1 VRRKIAT
8 VLVFAAIVGS
18 LACGQ
23 RRLHQKEAQLRE
35 TLLVLRREI
44 GQFTLDKQRPPMSL
58 SELVTSGY
66 MKEIPADPF
75 TGKNDSW
82 KMEKTG
88 VSVETH
94 SGSDAIASNGSAYSS
109 W

>member
-8 VLVFAAIVGS
+8 VLILAAIVGS
-18 LACGQ
+18 RACAQ
-23 RRLHQKEAQLRE
+23 RRLHQKEARLRE
-35 TLLVLRREI
+35 TLLVLRMEI
-44 GQFTLDKQRPPMSL
+44 RQFTLDKQQPPMSL

-66 MKEIPADPF
+66 MKEIPVDPF

-82 KMEKTG
+82 KMKKIG
-88 VSVETH
+88 VSVEIH